1 MCNPPLGASGLQDA
15 SCSTGILIRSSYV
28 SRALTGIFARGA
40 GLVSLTLLDSPLF
53 GLPHMHRRQ
62 PAAARFVG
70 HLSAERDPMAYLG
83 AVQSLLAWWR
93 DARQQGSAQ
102 RATPLI
108 LNTPGWIKV
117 PLFVQIF
124 KPSFLLMS
132 TGLRRC
138 GVMM

>member
-1 MCNPPLGASGLQDA
+1 MCITVIMTRID
-15 SCSTGILIRSSYV
+15 RV
-28 SRALTGIFARGA
+28 SRAFTDVFAHGA

-70 HLSAERDPMAYLG
+70 HLSAERDPVAYLG

-117 PLFVQIF
+117 LLFVQIF

-132 TGLRRC
+132 SGLRRS